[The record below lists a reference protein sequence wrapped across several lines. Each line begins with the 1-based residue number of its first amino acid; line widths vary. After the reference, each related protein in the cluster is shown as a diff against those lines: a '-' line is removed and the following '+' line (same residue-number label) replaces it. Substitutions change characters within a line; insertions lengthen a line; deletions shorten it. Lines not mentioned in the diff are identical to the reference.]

1 MTEKILLV
9 DDEKDFVEP
18 LAERM
23 RARGMNV
30 STTTSPTEALSKA
43 ENESFDAIVL
53 DLMMPE
59 MDGLQTMEAIKK
71 KNPDIQ
77 VILLTGHATV
87 EKGIEA
93 MKHGAMDFLE
103 KPVDI
108 QSLTE
113 KIKKAQAKKM
123 VLVEKKNEEK
133 IRNIILNKAW

>member
-1 MTEKILLV
+1 ML
-9 DDEKDFVEP
+9 F
-18 LAERM
+18 R
-23 RARGMNV
+23 
-30 STTTSPTEALSKA
+30 S
-43 ENESFDAIVL
+43 DAIVL

-59 MDGLQTMEAIKK
+59 MDGLQTLEAMKK

-108 QSLTE
+108 KSLSE
-113 KIKKAQAKKM
+113 KIHKAQAKKM

-133 IRNIILNKAW
+133 IRNIILNKSW

>member
-1 MTEKILLV
+1 MTEKVLLV
-9 DDEKDFVEP
+9 DDEEDFVEP

-30 STTTSPTEALSKA
+30 STTTSPTEALAKT
-43 ENESFDAIVL
+43 ENESFDAIVF

-59 MDGLQTMEAIKK
+59 MDGLQTLEAIKK

-108 QSLTE
+108 KSLAE
-113 KIKKAQAKKM
+113 RIQKAQAKKM

-133 IRNIILNKAW
+133 IRNIILNKSW

>member
-1 MTEKILLV
+1 MTEKVLLV
-9 DDEKDFVEP
+9 DDEEDFVEP

-30 STTTSPTEALSKA
+30 STTTSPTDALARA
-43 ENESFDAIVL
+43 ESESFDAIVL

-59 MDGLQTMEAIKK
+59 MDGLQTLEAIKK

-108 QSLTE
+108 KSLAE
-113 KIKKAQAKKM
+113 RIHKAQARKM

-133 IRNIILNKAW
+133 IRNIILNKSW